1 MLNNNRWYCFSSFS
15 FHPRYTLDTTQSPAT
30 YRSILMIQLLWH
42 VCVVDGRG
50 EYRDLVEAF
59 TDWIK
64 KNCLVLNTTK
74 TKELVVDFRRS
85 KTPCKS
91 VCIEEEEYLG
101 VVWLINW
108 SGLPT

>member
-1 MLNNNRWYCFSSFS
+1 
-15 FHPRYTLDTTQSPAT
+15 
-30 YRSILMIQLLWH
+30 MIQLLWH
-42 VCVVDGRG
+42 VCVVDRRG

-85 KTPCKS
+85 KTPCQS
-91 VCIEEEEYLG
+91 ACIEEIDCAVLQIPVGWYWT
-101 VVWLINW
+101 VNW
-108 SGLPT
+108 SRTGRDRAVLSS